1 MTATERNFWQD
12 QLSVK
17 NLGQLDEAR
26 EQARE
31 LMRQHPNFTIG
42 RWRHR
47 PPYRD
52 AAFVERFVDALRQ
65 AGLPD

>member
-1 MTATERNFWQD
+1 
-12 QLSVK
+12 
-17 NLGQLDEAR
+17 
-26 EQARE
+26 
-31 LMRQHPNFTIG
+31 MRQHPNFTIG